1 MGCACSQSS
10 LAWVKMWVE
19 CPATNT
25 AFPLLKIFSSDD
37 KRNLQNQNFNN
48 LLHMSEQKRTRTRR
62 KLKFIM
68 FPVFTSIFATRKR
81 HYKTGYK
88 TFPTCCS
95 WHLQSLHE
103 SVQDEPKDCSSE
115 SSRQM
120 LTRVWQPHIAI
131 LILSAEVS
139 AGTGL
144 LRADD
149 GMDVRL

>member
-1 MGCACSQSS
+1 
-10 LAWVKMWVE
+10 MWVE
-19 CPATNT
+19 CPATST
-25 AFPLLKIFSSDD
+25 AFPLLKFFSSDD

-62 KLKFIM
+62 KLKFIV

-103 SVQDEPKDCSSE
+103 SAQDEPKACSLE

-120 LTRVWQPHIAI
+120 LPQVWQPRIAT
-131 LILSAEVS
+131 LSLFAEVS
-139 AGTGL
+139 AGTGWV
-144 LRADD
+144 RAND
-149 GMDVRL
+149 GMNMVHKKLYY